1 MAARKARAHEI
12 LRDERYARF
21 QEKYYDNLVQYVL
34 DHSRHVPTWQQMQL
48 YEAASKPGCRVA
60 VSSGHGTG
68 KSAALAWVLDWH
80 LRVFHFSNALLTA
93 TNIEQARSVV
103 WKYLDEVIEDMEAIY
118 PWQRG
123 YFVKE
128 TKRYY
133 AALHK
138 DSWYVLPRTASKS
151 KPENLAGQHNIN
163 YMVVVDEA
171 SGVDD
176 VIHEVLKGALTNE
189 RNRYIMTSQPTR
201 ATGHFAEAM
210 TKLAITEGK
219 KENAIYTAIT
229 MNSELS
235 PLVSMTFI
243 RDKLIE
249 YGGHHSPEY
258 QIRVLGNLPDNLS
271 GYLIPRSWCV
281 QCVTTKITHEEAFGY
296 VVLCDV
302 AEGVHRDSSVMT
314 LCKISGYGATRKV
327 EVILCEEFL
336 DLDEKQFARRIAAK
350 YHEYPAL
357 TIGVDADGAGRTV
370 ILELEEMGIPVERI
384 HWGLPCHTGADQKR
398 YLNLRAY
405 AHCKLREAM
414 FDGRFRGP
422 DLKKF
427 VEQASRLPY
436 KIDER
441 GRYQMLPKDQM
452 KSKGIKSP
460 DISDTC
466 CFAFLVGYVAA
477 DGANSMSAE
486 EEETMAL
493 AREMARMFDGEEP
506 RAGKSPAGAGPE

>member
-1 MAARKARAHEI
+1 MAKRIAEI
-12 LRDERYARF
+12 LRDERYLRF
-21 QEKYYDNLVQYVL
+21 QEKYYDNLVDYVV
-34 DHSRHVPTWQQMQL
+34 DHSRHTPTWQQMQL
-48 YEAASKPGCRVA
+48 YEAATVPGCRVA

-103 WKYLDEVIEDMEAIY
+103 WKYLDEVIEDMEKIY

-128 TKRYY
+128 TRRYY

-138 DSWYVLPRTASKS
+138 DSWYVLPRTASKA

-163 YMVVVDEA
+163 YLVVVDEA

-176 VIHEVLKGALTNE
+176 VIHDVLRGALTHE
-189 RNRYIMTSQPTR
+189 RNRYVMTSQPTR
-201 ATGHFAEAM
+201 ANGHFAEAM
-210 TKLAITEGK
+210 TKLAK
-219 KENAIYTAIT
+219 KEGQQYENSGDVRGIYDAIT

-281 QCVTTKITHEEAFGY
+281 QCTTARITHEEAFGY
-296 VVLCDV
+296 ALLCDV

-314 LCKISGYGATRKV
+314 LCKISGYGTARKV
-327 EVILCEEFL
+327 EVISCDEFL
-336 DLDEKQFARRIAAK
+336 DLDEKVFARRIAAK
-350 YHEYPAL
+350 YREYPAV

-370 ILELEEMGIPVERI
+370 ILELEEMGIAVERVR
-384 HWGLPCHTGADQKR
+384 WGLPCHTKAAQER

-405 AHCKLREAM
+405 AHCQLRDAI
-414 FDGRFRGP
+414 FDRRFKGP

-452 KSKGIKSP
+452 KAKGIKSP

-477 DGANSMSAE
+477 EDTDMVNE
-486 EEETMAL
+486 EDRQMMAW
-493 AREMARMFDGEEP
+493 AKEMAQMVHGEEK
-506 RAGKSPAGAGPE
+506 RHASRNGE